1 MTIVDQ
7 CLLDLGLFFYSFFSI
22 LFLEECQVCVHYL
35 EITVLIDVI
44 NIGILANIVIQ
55 VHIYTDS

>member
-22 LFLEECQVCVHYL
+22 LFFEECQVCVHYL
-35 EITVLIDVI
+35 EITVLIAVI

-55 VHIYTDS
+55 VHIYINS